1 MVVPF
6 AVLSGPNLIPGD
18 GWKEVPPYEPEWWR
32 ITAADV
38 AFTATTAETA
48 RSKKDIEVVKGLDL
62 FEQVRAQEV
71 KPSPDWIN
79 ALFDSPIYQEQ
90 LKLAVRGAP
99 RREMMISLLTTI
111 EARGGSMMKP
121 ALAQMLGVPL
131 FRIDGLV
138 QNVSRILNVDGYE
151 VLSFERTT
159 ETIALNT
166 NLLKTQFEIK

>member
-1 MVVPF
+1 VPF
-6 AVLSGPNLIPGD
+6 AVLSGSNLIPGD

-38 AFTATTAETA
+38 AFTATTA

-71 KPSPDWIN
+71 KPSPDWID

-99 RREMMISLLTTI
+99 RREMMLSLLTTI

-131 FRIDGLV
+131 HRWPG
-138 QNVSRILNVDGYE
+138 QNVSRILNV
-151 VLSFERTT
+151 VTRFC
-159 ETIALNT
+159 
-166 NLLKTQFEIK
+166 